1 MKRQTSFITTLL
13 LLSLVAQGF
22 GQTPSAQPATQ
33 TQQPAAAPQQ
43 QTPATPEQRPAV
55 TTEQP
60 SPVVTTE
67 QQPSLQRPTPTPP
80 EESDED
86 VVRITSNLVQF
97 DAVVTDKQ
105 GRPVTDLRP
114 EDFEVYVGGRKQEIT
129 NFSYVTAEPGA
140 PAAAATPPPARL
152 ADRSAPPVPPARL
165 KPGQVHRTVALV
177 VDDLGTSWESTAYV
191 RQALKKFVD
200 QQMQPGDLVAIMR
213 TSAGV
218 GALQQFTNDKQMLYR
233 AIERVRWYP
242 MGRSGV
248 SAFAPM
254 EAVTTPGM
262 TKSSDDGSKDSTE
275 SPFGSGSD
283 ATNMDEFREEIF
295 SVGTLGALNFIIR
308 GMQELPGRK
317 SVIMFSDGFPIYDQ
331 RDPSKGGRQMGHMPV
346 LDNLRRLVDL
356 ANRASVVVYTVDA
369 RGLPVLGLTAADNTN
384 GRTSEQIRQEL
395 DDRSRNY
402 LDSQSG
408 MNFLADQT
416 GGLFI
421 HDNNLGGAV
430 RRVLE
435 DQKGYYLIGFRPD
448 DTIFERVRG
457 RMHFNSLQVKLKRPD
472 LRVRTRSGFIGVT
485 DDEAKPVRR
494 TRAQQLVAALTSPF
508 ASGDVRLRLTA
519 LFGGYVKN
527 GAFVS
532 SLMHIDMSNVRFT
545 DEAEGWHKAVLD
557 LVAFTFD
564 ADGNVVD
571 QLDRTETLRVRKE
584 AFDAARRDG
593 VVYTLQVP
601 VRKPGAYQLRVAV
614 RDVATEK
621 LGSASQFIEVP
632 SLKKD
637 RLSISGVLMQSGEY
651 SKLHAAPA
659 APAPDGQPKAPDE
672 RLAQGGPA
680 LRRFRLGEDID
691 YYFNIYNPRL
701 DPAGRPH
708 LQTQL
713 RIFRD
718 GQPVFTGKPAPLDLA
733 NQTDMKLLHEGTR
746 VRLGGLAPGE
756 YVLQV
761 VVTDLLAPEKR
772 STVAQWTDFEI
783 IK

>member
-1 MKRQTSFITTLL
+1 MKRQTSLIAPLL
-13 LLSLVAQGF
+13 LLSLFAQAF
-22 GQTPSAQPATQ
+22 GQTPQTTPAPQTRQPA
-33 TQQPAAAPQQ
+33 QQPSPAA
-43 QTPATPEQRPAV
+43 QRPAP
-55 TTEQP
+55 Q
-60 SPVVTTE
+60 
-67 QQPSLQRPTPTPP
+67 

-114 EDFEVYVGGRKQEIT
+114 EDFEVYANGRKQELT
-129 NFSYVTAEPGA
+129 NFSYINAGTVAA
-140 PAAAATPPPARL
+140 PAQQPSPRAA
-152 ADRSAPPVPPARL
+152 DKSAPPVPPARL
-165 KPGQVHRTVALV
+165 KSGQVRRTVALV
-177 VDDLGTSWESTAYV
+177 VDDLGTSWESTNYV

-213 TSAGV
+213 TSAGM
-218 GALQQFTNDKQMLYR
+218 GALQQFTSDKQMLYR
-233 AIERVRWYP
+233 AIEHIRWYP

-248 SAFAPM
+248 AAFAPM
-254 EAVTTPGM
+254 QAVNSPGM
-262 TKSSDDGSKDSTE
+262 SGRDDGSRDSSD
-275 SPFGSGSD
+275 SPFGAGRD
-283 ATNMDEFREEIF
+283 ATADLDEFREEIF

-331 RDPSKGGRQMGHMPV
+331 RDPSKGGRQMGHLPV

-384 GRTSEQIRQEL
+384 GRSFDQVRQEL
-395 DDRSRNY
+395 DQRSQNY
-402 LDSQSG
+402 TDSQAG
-408 MNFLADQT
+408 MGFLADQT

-421 HDNNLGGAV
+421 HDNNDLGGAV

-448 DTIFERVRG
+448 ESVFERVRG
-457 RMHFNSLQVKLKRPD
+457 RMHFNNLQVKLKRPG
-472 LRVRTRSGFIGVT
+472 LKVRTRSGFIGLT
-485 DDEAKPVRR
+485 DEEARPARR
-494 TRAQQLVAALTSPF
+494 TRAEQIVGALTSPF
-508 ASGDVRLRLTA
+508 ASGDVRVRLTS
-519 LFGGYVKN
+519 LFGGYLKG

-532 SLMHIDMSNVRFT
+532 SLMHIDLSNVHFT
-545 DEAEGWHKAVLD
+545 DEPDGWHKAVLD
-557 LVAFTFD
+557 VVAFTFGE
-564 ADGNVVD
+564 DGQVVD
-571 QLDRTETLRVRKE
+571 HLDRTETFRVRAK
-584 AFDAARRDG
+584 AFDAVRRDG
-593 VVYTLQVP
+593 LVYTMQVP

-614 RDVATEK
+614 RDTATEK

-637 RLSISGVLMQSGEY
+637 RISLSGILMQSGEY
-651 SKLHAAPA
+651 SRAHDAPA
-659 APAPDGQPKAPDE
+659 AGAPADGQPKEPDE
-672 RLAQGGPA
+672 TLAQGCPA

-691 YYFNIYNPRL
+691 CYFNIYNPRL
-701 DPAGRPH
+701 DPAGRPR

-718 GQPVFTGKPAPLDLA
+718 GQQVYAGQPVPFDPDK
-733 NQTDMKLLHEGTR
+733 QTDMKTLHDGTR
-746 VRLGGLAPGE
+746 MRLGGLAPGE

-772 STVAQWTDFEI
+772 RTVTQWTDFEV